1 MENNRWVIYDGNL
14 IRAVDPVVPVESR
27 GLMYGDGCFETL
39 RVYKG
44 AFFRLEEHLSRFKS
58 AAEFL
63 GLDYPEQLEES
74 SIKELSE
81 NLLDKNKLSNKDAVI
96 RIQLWRSGKRGYSV
110 SGENISHFSMLAT
123 PLPEIPTSIALA
135 SVDVKRIPNKALPSR
150 YKLTNNINYI
160 TAARQAAQ
168 KNADDALMQT
178 VEGYLSETT
187 IANLFWISG
196 NTVFTPS
203 LACDLLPG
211 ITRSVLIHLIGE
223 FDGVVLKE
231 GEYFLEEIYKADAV
245 WICNSVREV
254 VAVSQVDGVRYNEDH
269 FVNEKLKE
277 SYKNFLLK
285 ELKN

>member
-14 IRAVDPVVPVESR
+14 IGEVEPVVPLESR

-44 AFFRLEEHLSRFKS
+44 AYLRLEDHLSRFKS

-63 GLDYPEQLEES
+63 GLDYPDQLEVS
-74 SIKELSE
+74 PLKELSD
-81 NLLDKNKLSNKDAVI
+81 NLLEKNKLSNKDAVL
-96 RIQLWRSGKRGYSV
+96 RIQLWRSGNRGYSV
-110 SGENISHFSMLAT
+110 TTENRSHYSILAT
-123 PLPEIPTSIALA
+123 PIPQIPA
-135 SVDVKRIPNKALPSR
+135 SVSLATVNVKRIPDKALPSR

-168 KNADDALMQT
+168 KNVDDVLMQT

-187 IANLFWISG
+187 IANLFWVTG

-203 LACDLLPG
+203 SACDLLPG

-223 FDGVVLKE
+223 FDGVALKE
-231 GEYFLEEIYKADAV
+231 GEYRLEEIYKADAV

-254 VAVSQVDGVRYNEDH
+254 VTVSRIDDVRYNEDH
-269 FVNEKLKE
+269 PVIEKLKE
-277 SYKNFLLK
+277 SYKNFLHK